1 MVSAAQMWSAM
12 VSAIKALRRNA
23 RVPFDIGDGDHAIME
38 RCDPNFVT
46 MRLTSLSVCS
56 GGRLSTCEWSVAG
69 ESLRYVEPNRC
80 LGYNRVFMLIY
91 CGAIDP
97 LRSTRIVTK
106 QVLQL
111 VVHLEMAVL
120 LVNAHRRARMLSL
133 TLRRCI
139 NPQGRHRR
147 TRLRMGS
154 VGSARSEDR

>member
-1 MVSAAQMWSAM
+1 M

-38 RCDPNFVT
+38 RCDPNLVT

-80 LGYNRVFMLIY
+80 LGYNRIHVDVLW
-91 CGAIDP
+91 GDRPSAIDTHP
-97 LRSTRIVTK
+97 VTK